1 MWLSELQFPH
11 LKMGNNNTYL
21 LIGYTPK
28 QNFKKFLK
36 NIKKKKRKMN
46 LNLIRKLFGEKE

>member
-1 MWLSELQFPH
+1 
-11 LKMGNNNTYL
+11 MGNNNTYL
-21 LIGYTPK
+21 LTGYTPK

-36 NIKKKKRKMN
+36 NIKKKKRMN